1 MKERAMNKI
10 DDTHR
15 KRQPAPLQ
23 VSRVFSAPPETVFK
37 AWSSAEHV
45 KRWFCP
51 SGYSVPDATVEMRAG
66 GRFEVCIRSPEG
78 MEHWTKGTF
87 TEVPAPERLTI
98 DHHVIDPC
106 GGGPLF
112 SAVTQVK
119 LSPVHGGTLMEVVQ
133 TYTVAD
139 PAQAEPML
147 KGAPEGWRQ
156 TLDKLEA
163 EIARIQGSGGGRSVV
178 HGVFHLERTYDA
190 TPEQVYKALSDE
202 AAKNRWFYGPQGW
215 RPIERFMDF
224 RVGGRERAK
233 GRFEGGVTTTFDA
246 IYHDI
251 VPRERIVY
259 TYEMHLDDRK
269 ISVSLATLQIEPAGA
284 GRTKLKVSEQG
295 AFLDGYDD
303 AGSRERASVALATPS
318 PSGAPHSSFD
328 ALRSFQPIYSPS
340 RASRSRTP
348 MPPPSSLGRKTAPA
362 VSSAMRIL
370 STASFAMASGAP
382 VSSALIADTGTPA
395 VSANFA
401 CDQPI
406 RARAA
411 LTCAAST
418 MDLSLFRRCR
428 GYRDGGGGR

>member
-1 MKERAMNKI
+1 MNTT
-10 DDTHR
+10 DDTSR
-15 KRQPAPLQ
+15 KVQPAPLR
-23 VSRVFSAPPETVFK
+23 VSRVFAAPRETLFK

-51 SGYSVPDATVEMRAG
+51 DGYSVPEATVEMRAG
-66 GRFEVCIRSPEG
+66 GRFEVCMRSPEG

-87 TEVPAPERLTI
+87 TEVAAPERLTI

-119 LSPVHGGTLMEVVQ
+119 FSAAPGGTLMEVVQ
-133 TYTVAD
+133 SYIVAD
-139 PAQAEPML
+139 MAQVELML

-163 EIARIQGSGGGRSVV
+163 EVARIQQANGGRSVV
-178 HGVFHLERTYDA
+178 HGAFHLERTYDA

-202 AAKNRWFYGPQGW
+202 TAKNRWFYGPQGW

-251 VPRERIVY
+251 VPQERIVY

-269 ISVSLATLQIEPAGA
+269 ISVSLATLQIKPAGQ
-284 GRTKLKVSEQG
+284 GRTKLLVDEQG

-303 AGSRERASVALATPS
+303 AGSRERGTGDLLDKLGASLKS
-318 PSGAPHSSFD
+318 
-328 ALRSFQPIYSPS
+328 
-340 RASRSRTP
+340 
-348 MPPPSSLGRKTAPA
+348 
-362 VSSAMRIL
+362 
-370 STASFAMASGAP
+370 
-382 VSSALIADTGTPA
+382 
-395 VSANFA
+395 
-401 CDQPI
+401 
-406 RARAA
+406 
-411 LTCAAST
+411 
-418 MDLSLFRRCR
+418 
-428 GYRDGGGGR
+428 